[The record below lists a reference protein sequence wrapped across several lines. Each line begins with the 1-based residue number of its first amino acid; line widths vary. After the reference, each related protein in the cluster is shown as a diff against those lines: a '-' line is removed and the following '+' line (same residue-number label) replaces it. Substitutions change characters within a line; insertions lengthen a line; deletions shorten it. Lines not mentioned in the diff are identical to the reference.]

1 MNKISKYIFL
11 IFIVILLFI
20 ISSCS
25 NNYNRKSIM
34 DETRKYLNEIESGT
48 FISKQEIIFKNKN
61 QVKIKELKFT
71 ILPNGSRQKDFDHKS
86 FKFKISVKLEN
97 NDIETQEVELS
108 KFLGLDSYKFE
119 FSMLD
124 TKFEFN
130 LIFCKDRIILYTKNH
145 ENSQSLNYG
154 IFYNEL
160 AIFLDKV
167 M

>member
-11 IFIVILLFI
+11 IFIVISLFT
-20 ISSCS
+20 ISGCN

-61 QVKIKELKFT
+61 EVKTNELKFT
-71 ILPNGSRQKDFDHKS
+71 ILPNSSKQKDFNHKN

-97 NDIETQEVELS
+97 NNIETQEIKLL
-108 KFLGLDSYKFE
+108 KFLGLDAYKFE
-119 FSMLD
+119 FGILD
-124 TKFEFN
+124 TNFEFN
-130 LIFCKDRIILYTKNH
+130 LIFCKDRIILYTENH
-145 ENSQSLNYG
+145 KNSQSLNYG

-160 AIFLDKV
+160 AIFLNKV

>member
-11 IFIVILLFI
+11 IFIVISLFI
-20 ISSCS
+20 ISGCN

-34 DETRKYLNEIESGT
+34 DETRKYLNKIESGI

-61 QVKIKELKFT
+61 QVKINELKFT
-71 ILPNGSRQKDFDHKS
+71 VLPSGHKPKDFDYKN

-97 NDIETQEVELS
+97 NNIETQEVELS

-124 TKFEFN
+124 KKFEFN
-130 LIFCKDRIILYTKNH
+130 LIFCKNRIILYTENH

-160 AIFLDKV
+160 AIFLNKV